1 MTPMNRSYLSRI
13 SVTGQLQVSTL
24 QNINIID
31 SDSIGQQFWDVKLT
45 TNYIL
50 VNKITPN
57 VVQNSK
63 QCVGKYNLC

>member
-1 MTPMNRSYLSRI
+1 M
-13 SVTGQLQVSTL
+13 L

-31 SDSIGQQFWDVKLT
+31 SDSIGHQFWDVKLT